1 MADKCG
7 VMNSALARA
16 ATGASRFLEAT
27 AMRQLWEVV
36 AEARIAAARKE
47 DEEWLAHQRR
57 EVQRAAEEEAR
68 RAHARRLEED
78 RRTQLLDVL
87 RQRCQR
93 LSAIPDVAPEGQYWK
108 AGEGV
113 REAAA
118 VHFRRSLSSAEK
130 AALAN
135 IRGALRQ
142 TFEKQL
148 EEFWSRSAAESQL
161 RAETD
166 SAAAFAHLGHQECH
180 RALERSWRQ
189 ARNADVLLAVRLGD
203 TLDVWDPF
211 DDLQCPCDPGLLR
224 PGPRPCTSCLPA
236 VEDAGEGRWS
246 WLLARFGWARR
257 TLRA

>member
-1 MADKCG
+1 
-7 VMNSALARA
+7 
-16 ATGASRFLEAT
+16 
-27 AMRQLWEVV
+27 MRQLWEVV

-68 RAHARRLEED
+68 RADARRLEED

-224 PGPRPCTSCLPA
+224 PDPRPCTSCLPA

>member
-1 MADKCG
+1 
-7 VMNSALARA
+7 
-16 ATGASRFLEAT
+16 
-27 AMRQLWEVV
+27 MRQLWEVV

-68 RAHARRLEED
+68 RAHACRLEED

-93 LSAIPDVAPEGQYWK
+93 LSAIPEVAPEGQYWK

-224 PGPRPCTSCLPA
+224 PGPRPCASCLRA
-236 VEDAGEGRWS
+236 VEDAGGGRWS
-246 WLLARFGWARR
+246 WLLARFGLAPR

>member
-1 MADKCG
+1 
-7 VMNSALARA
+7 
-16 ATGASRFLEAT
+16 
-27 AMRQLWEVV
+27 MRQLWEVV

-93 LSAIPDVAPEGQYWK
+93 LSAIPEVTPEGQYWK

-118 VHFRRSLSSAEK
+118 VHSRRSLSSAEK

-166 SAAAFAHLGHQECH
+166 SAAAFAHLGPQECH
-180 RALERSWRQ
+180 RGTRA
-189 ARNADVLLAVRLGD
+189 VLA
-203 TLDVWDPF
+203 
-211 DDLQCPCDPGLLR
+211 PGEKR
-224 PGPRPCTSCLPA
+224 
-236 VEDAGEGRWS
+236 
-246 WLLARFGWARR
+246 
-257 TLRA
+257 

>member
-1 MADKCG
+1 
-7 VMNSALARA
+7 
-16 ATGASRFLEAT
+16 
-27 AMRQLWEVV
+27 MRQLWEVV

-93 LSAIPDVAPEGQYWK
+93 LSAIPEVAPEGQYWK

-166 SAAAFAHLGHQECH
+166 SAAAFAHLGPQECH

-203 TLDVWDPF
+203 TLDVRDPF
-211 DDLQCPCDPGLLR
+211 DDLQCPCDPGLRR
-224 PGPRPCTSCLPA
+224 PGLRSCASCLPA
-236 VEDAGEGRWS
+236 VEDAGGGR
-246 WLLARFGWARR
+246 
-257 TLRA
+257 

>member
-1 MADKCG
+1 MADKCE
-7 VMNSALARA
+7 VMNALARA

-36 AEARIAAARKE
+36 AEARIVAARKE

-93 LSAIPDVAPEGQYWK
+93 LSAIPEVAPEGQYWK

-135 IRGALRQ
+135 IRGALPQ

-148 EEFWSRSAAESQL
+148 EELVE
-161 RAETD
+161 
-166 SAAAFAHLGHQECH
+166 
-180 RALERSWRQ
+180 ERSG
-189 ARNADVLLAVRLGD
+189 V
-203 TLDVWDPF
+203 
-211 DDLQCPCDPGLLR
+211 
-224 PGPRPCTSCLPA
+224 PA
-236 VEDAGEGRWS
+236 SG
-246 WLLARFGWARR
+246 
-257 TLRA
+257 